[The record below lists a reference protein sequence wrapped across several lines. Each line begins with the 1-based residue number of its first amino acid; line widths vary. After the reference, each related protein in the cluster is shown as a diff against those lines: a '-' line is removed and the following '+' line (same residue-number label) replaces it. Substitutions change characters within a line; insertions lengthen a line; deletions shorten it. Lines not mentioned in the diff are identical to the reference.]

1 MVSTAHLMTSATS
14 ENKPSSLLTHRGGLK
29 WTEAMKTCNKP
40 SRNTKCHSE
49 RSEESL
55 FLRGQTLRFT
65 QGDSAGFTLVEILV
79 VVAVIVILA
88 TMIVGITSRIN
99 NQAKEQLTENT
110 FAIIDAALQEFCD
123 YGWNYNVYT
132 DFKFPL
138 DVTEPAVPPVPTD
151 ILQIIL
157 GAEYTAK
164 VTIEPLIPTMP
175 KVDHIPEYA
184 SSELLYF
191 FLSKV
196 PECRATLDK
205 IDESLITNK
214 DFSGNEMKLVI
225 NDGVKRIEYRL
236 PRFVDPWHQSGAPAK
251 IGQTLQYDYSY
262 EYQPPAGPTTVIKRS
277 FPIITSAGPDGIF
290 NSPGPDG
297 KFGTADDVISSDDIS
312 SR

>member
-1 MVSTAHLMTSATS
+1 
-14 ENKPSSLLTHRGGLK
+14 
-29 WTEAMKTCNKP
+29 
-40 SRNTKCHSE
+40 
-49 RSEESL
+49 
-55 FLRGQTLRFT
+55 
-65 QGDSAGFTLVEILV
+65 
-79 VVAVIVILA
+79 
-88 TMIVGITSRIN
+88 
-99 NQAKEQLTENT
+99 
-110 FAIIDAALQEFCD
+110 
-123 YGWNYNVYT
+123 
-132 DFKFPL
+132 
-138 DVTEPAVPPVPTD
+138 
-151 ILQIIL
+151 
-157 GAEYTAK
+157 
-164 VTIEPLIPTMP
+164 
-175 KVDHIPEYA
+175 
-184 SSELLYF
+184 LYF

>member
-1 MVSTAHLMTSATS
+1 
-14 ENKPSSLLTHRGGLK
+14 
-29 WTEAMKTCNKP
+29 MKI
-40 SRNTKCHSE
+40 
-49 RSEESL
+49 
-55 FLRGQTLRFT
+55 
-65 QGDSAGFTLVEILV
+65 GFTLVEILV

-88 TMIVGITSRIN
+88 TMIVGITSRVN

-110 FAIIDAALQEFCD
+110 FAILDAALQEFYD
-123 YGWNYNVYT
+123 YGWSYNVYT

-138 DVTEPAVPPVPTD
+138 DVIEPAVPPVPD
-151 ILQIIL
+151 NILELIL
-157 GAEYTAK
+157 GTEYSAK
-164 VTIEPLIPTMP
+164 VSIEPLAPTMP
-175 KVDHIPEYA
+175 IVHRPEYA

-225 NDGVKRIEYRL
+225 NDGVKPIEYRL
-236 PRFVDPWHQSGAPAK
+236 PRFVDPWHERGATAK
-251 IGQTLQYDYSY
+251 IGQTLIYDYSY
-262 EYQPPAGPTTVIKRS
+262 EYQPPAGATVVKRI

>member
-1 MVSTAHLMTSATS
+1 
-14 ENKPSSLLTHRGGLK
+14 
-29 WTEAMKTCNKP
+29 MKI
-40 SRNTKCHSE
+40 
-49 RSEESL
+49 
-55 FLRGQTLRFT
+55 
-65 QGDSAGFTLVEILV
+65 GFTLVEILV

-88 TMIVGITSRIN
+88 TMIVGITSRVN

-110 FAIIDAALQEFCD
+110 FAILDAALQEFCD
-123 YGWNYNVYT
+123 YGWSYKSPVYSE
-132 DFKFPL
+132 FKFPL
-138 DVTEPAVPPVPTD
+138 DVTEPVVPPVTD
-151 ILQIIL
+151 NILELIL
-157 GAEYTAK
+157 GTEYSAK
-164 VTIEPLIPTMP
+164 VSIEPLDPAMP
-175 KVDHIPEYA
+175 IDLRPEYA

-214 DFSGNEMKLVI
+214 GFNGNERKLVI
-225 NDGVKRIEYRL
+225 DDGVKRIEYRL
-236 PRFVDPWHQSGAPAK
+236 PRFVDPWRQSGATAK
-251 IGQTLQYDYSY
+251 IGQTLLYDYSY
-262 EYQPPAGPTTVIKRS
+262 AYQPPAGPVTVIKRS